1 MAEIRRIKIKH
12 GDSEFEADVPA
23 DKVQPM
29 YDQFLVTMEKRNQAP
44 QQPFNAGSVD
54 PSNKPK
60 PHDAGLAEGQ
70 VDPRLAR
77 LFELR
82 ADGMVTLRV
91 LPKGD
96 LKEADAFLLLL
107 YGYRRLKDEED
118 VLATHLL
125 RAAELSGLS
134 SYRPA
139 QALAPHEPLVIRG
152 GQKKGSTYSLNNQG
166 VIKAQ
171 EIAARIFE

>member
-1 MAEIRRIKIKH
+1 MADVRRIKIKH

-29 YDQFLVTMEKRNQAP
+29 YDQFLATLEKRNPAAP
-44 QQPFNAGSVD
+44 SPFNAGGKNPD
-54 PSNKPK
+54 GKPK
-60 PHDAGLAEGQ
+60 APTQPLEGEADQ
-70 VDPRLAR
+70 QLLTRV
-77 LFELR
+77 FEAR

-96 LKEADAFLLLL
+96 TKEADAFLLLL
-107 YGYRRLKDEED
+107 YGFRRLKDEED

-134 SYRPA
+134 AYRPA
-139 QALAPHEPLVIRG
+139 HALAPHEPFVIRG

-166 VIKAQ
+166 IIKAQ